1 MRMREKRKR
10 DERISLGTAA
20 STAAAEDDDDL
31 VAGLFHVTLPCLH
44 FKPRDFQSIIVIGQ
58 QVRENNNTLLEIP

>member
-20 STAAAEDDDDL
+20 STAAEDDDDL
-31 VAGLFHVTLPCLH
+31 VVGLFHVTLPCLH

>member
-20 STAAAEDDDDL
+20 STDDDDL
-31 VAGLFHVTLPCLH
+31 VVGLFHVTLPCLH
-44 FKPRDFQSIIVIGQ
+44 FKPRDFQSIIGSTSTRKQ
-58 QVRENNNTLLEIP
+58 